1 MMKENKY
8 KVLIIACW
16 GALIFCFIIKL
27 FGGNFFEPY
36 VNNDKF
42 IAACNWLDDTLW
54 AKCLVSSVV
63 YCIGFYLVYLAM
75 IKKRLFKDWWYI
87 LLCLPC
93 SILKGFNAYIG
104 VAYDIVLMIVIP
116 LITTKAKRWK
126 QIILGFILVA
136 IFQLISLF
144 TRDIGWYLP
153 SDSMLIL
160 LIMQIDYYIMIVL
173 YYLYSNSYNKKVEEV
188 KKWVL

>member
-16 GALIFCFIIKL
+16 GALLFCFIIKL

-54 AKCLVSSVV
+54 AKYLVSSVV
-63 YCIGFYLVYLAM
+63 YSIGVYLVYLAM

-93 SILKGFNAYIG
+93 SIIKGFNIYIG
-104 VAYDIVLMIVIP
+104 SAYDFFLLCVLP
-116 LITTKAKRWK
+116 LIRLKFKGWLRVVMG
-126 QIILGFILVA
+126 IISMLV
-136 IFQLISLF
+136 FQLISLF

>member
-16 GALIFCFIIKL
+16 GALLFCFVIKL

-54 AKCLVSSVV
+54 AKYLVSSVV
-63 YCIGFYLVYLAM
+63 YCIGIYLVYLAM

-93 SILKGFNAYIG
+93 SIFKGFNAYIG
-104 VAYDIVLMIVIP
+104 AAYDIVLMIVIP

-136 IFQLISLF
+136 VFQLISLF

-160 LIMQIDYYIMIVL
+160 LIMQIDYYIMIML